1 MNDTL
6 CLNMERAVDV
16 LRDASIWLRSLPHTD
31 SKEKQDLFKK
41 HDPPRKPE
49 AVWSKTKEPAIV
61 LETESFENIIKKKRK
76 KKTEQDDEFDF
87 TKAREKLRE
96 KFETVIAIPAE
107 IKDKFK
113 AKFLRGTAAQVD
125 LLEKEESSS
134 GREIDFD
141 SEYDIIEL
149 HEHIFVIGGAMEGH
163 GSEPTCT
170 VEAFDC
176 TTREWREVAPL
187 PVQTTACYATTITGN
202 VCAVVF
208 VRKT

>member
-1 MNDTL
+1 
-6 CLNMERAVDV
+6 MERAVDV

-41 HDPPRKPE
+41 SDPSRKPE

-61 LETESFENIIKKKRK
+61 LETESFENIKKKKK
-76 KKTEQDDEFDF
+76 KKTSAEQDDEFDF
-87 TKAREKLRE
+87 SKAREKLRE

-107 IKDKFK
+107 IKGKFQ

-134 GREIDFD
+134 GKEIDFD

-170 VEAFDC
+170 VEVFDC
-176 TTREWREVAPL
+176 TTKEWREITPL
-187 PVQTTACYATTITGN
+187 PVETTACYATSITGN
-202 VCAVVF
+202 VCAVVLL
-208 VRKT
+208 RPES